1 MLKLNFIILLKM
13 KMKMLFYKN
22 EFEVY
27 QIIKKLNHPF
37 YSNANL

>member
-1 MLKLNFIILLKM
+1 MLKLNFIILL